1 MEINHATKSDINAIM
16 ACITDAQSLLKSCGV
31 DQWQDGYP
39 TAEIIS
45 GDIERSESYLLTDN
59 GEVIATVVI
68 SFAGEP
74 TYTTIEGNW
83 LNDNSYAVIHRLAV
97 KAAHRNKGIAKSIFD
112 QAEQLCLKNGINDL
126 KNELSEKLV
135 ENSIH
140 FTRHTVGHG
149 INISGCTTNIHSDQI
164 SDTTLSLATFCQ

>member
-39 TAEIIS
+39 TSEIIS

-74 TYTTIEGNW
+74 TYTTIEGHW
-83 LNDNSYAVIHRLAV
+83 LNNNSYAVIHRLAV
-97 KAAHRNKGIAKSIFD
+97 RAAHRNKGIAKSIFD
-112 QAEQLCLKNGINDL
+112 QAEQLCLKNGINDIRVDTHRDNKIML
-126 KNELSEKLV
+126 KLLKQLGYTVCGEITLLSGAKRVALQKELQDNGRL
-135 ENSIH
+135 
-140 FTRHTVGHG
+140 
-149 INISGCTTNIHSDQI
+149 
-164 SDTTLSLATFCQ
+164 